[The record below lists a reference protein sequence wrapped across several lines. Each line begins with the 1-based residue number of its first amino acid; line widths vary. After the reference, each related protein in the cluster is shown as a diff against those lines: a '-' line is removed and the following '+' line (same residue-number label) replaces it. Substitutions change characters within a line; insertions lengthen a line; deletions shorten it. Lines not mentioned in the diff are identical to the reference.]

1 VIRPLPPLH
10 TDSLL
15 EASAGIVTDL
25 FPGCRLPVTDAGH
38 FCDVG
43 PASQLLLNRFRL
55 LPGEEWTLPED
66 AWICC
71 LIEAGE
77 GYLLGGSHPLPCG
90 RGSLVVS
97 SGVRSLQVRAS
108 QIGGSGIAWFRFVPG
123 SVFGLLTLP
132 ERRRLENPESGATRY
147 PWVLP
152 PEHPASVQFRQ
163 TAEMPSSSALAE
175 RSRLLGVVAAALFPP
190 GEEVQRHARGR
201 QDAGDRLEELVN
213 HLTDGELHALTAEQ
227 LAEHCRCE
235 KRRLLLLFRERFG
248 ESLPGQR
255 EAWRRIRA
263 CNLLSQPGASIASV
277 AKACGYE
284 DSDAFRAWF
293 RRQFGKAPA
302 QWVRDRGLNRVTE
315 GAIRGDESEMPSS
328 L

>member
-1 VIRPLPPLH
+1 MDPLNGAPV
-10 TDSLL
+10 
-15 EASAGIVTDL
+15 GIVTDL
-25 FPGCRLPVTDAGH
+25 FPGCRPSVTDAGH
-38 FCDVG
+38 PCIVG
-43 PASQLLLNRFRL
+43 TASQLLLNRFRL

-77 GYLLGGSHPLPCG
+77 GYLLGGSHPMPCG

-97 SGVRSLQVRAS
+97 CGVASLQVRAS
-108 QIGGSGIAWFRFVPG
+108 QIGGAALAWFRFDSA

-132 ERRRLENPESGATRY
+132 ERRRLEQPASGAATF

-152 PEHPASVQFRQ
+152 PEHAASVQFRHSVEAPRQ
-163 TAEMPSSSALAE
+163 SALAE
-175 RSRLLGVVAAALFPP
+175 RSRLLGVVAAAMFPS
-190 GEEVQRHARGR
+190 GETIHGHARGR
-201 QDAGDRLEELVN
+201 QDAGDRLEELVG
-213 HLTDGELHALTAEQ
+213 HLTDGELHALTADQ
-227 LAEHCRCE
+227 LAEYCRCE

-302 QWVRDRGLNRVTE
+302 QWIRDRDLNRVTE
-315 GAIRGDESEMPSS
+315 ETIQGDESEMASS
-328 L
+328 P